1 MGKKTFD
8 YLIYCLKGIE
18 RSKVDELYF
27 VFLIPI
33 LKSHKFGQTSVE
45 DLNIIAVFLK
55 NAHLAT
61 FDYNQLNLALKKCV
75 NGASWWRS
83 G

>member
-18 RSKVDELYF
+18 RSTVDELYF

-45 DLNIIAVFLK
+45 DLNIMVVFLK
-55 NAHLAT
+55 KRT
-61 FDYNQLNLALKKCV
+61 FSYF
-75 NGASWWRS
+75 
-83 G
+83 